1 MPEVGVWACYGKSV
15 PRQGVID
22 RNGSSDANLRRLCHG
37 LRTERRRCLPLVQ
50 RSTQLL
56 DKLAKMTFIGALE
69 CQKTSG
75 RAEELLTN
83 GWRWL
88 SRILVQQRQCHRG
101 HQ

>member
-50 RSTQLL
+50 RSTQRNTG
-56 DKLAKMTFIGALE
+56 KTPGVAALFS
-69 CQKTSG
+69 CTGSG
-75 RAEELLTN
+75 EPD
-83 GWRWL
+83 
-88 SRILVQQRQCHRG
+88 SSYV
-101 HQ
+101 

>member
-22 RNGSSDANLRRLCHG
+22 RTAPRMPTSRLCHG

-50 RSTQLL
+50 RSTQFL
-56 DKLAKMTFIGALE
+56 DKLAKMTVIGALE

-88 SRILVQQRQCHRG
+88 SRTLVQEDKCHRG